1 MKKNNFTK
9 TPCSVKKRIYI
20 NDNDLHL
27 PLMIWF
33 CILMV
38 LKKKGGGGVT
48 TQKQDKWGW
57 LMMQKNVWCN
67 LSKLNVATNPDGHT
81 NIWQ

>member
-38 LKKKGGGGVT
+38 LKKKGGGGGDDTKTRQVGLI
-48 TQKQDKWGW
+48 DDAEEC
-57 LMMQKNVWCN
+57 LMQ
-67 LSKLNVATNPDGHT
+67 LE
-81 NIWQ
+81 